1 MEIRKSKILFGKNG
15 NGYVTTRI
23 TLPVPWVRAL
33 HLSEENR
40 DAVILFDNATKE
52 IIIKKQED

>member
-40 DAVILFDNATKE
+40 DAVILFDNDKKE